1 MFYEVWDLDS
11 GNMVG
16 DYPSIAEALKVLR
29 DAVTR
34 DGERTLEGL
43 ALLEIDGRGNST
55 LIAEEQALQAMIKVP
70 A

>member
-1 MFYEVWDLDS
+1 MFYELWDLDS

-16 DYPSIAEALKVLR
+16 DYPSIGATVKVLR
-29 DAVTR
+29 DAVRR

-43 ALLEIDGRGNST
+43 ALLEVDARGEST
-55 LIAEEQALQAMIKVP
+55 LIAEEQALHAMIRAP